1 MTATKD
7 IGLAEV
13 TFCSDKEAETESKQ
27 PRFAVSFTARPSSR
41 STMSYYSLYKIKE
54 LDLGQEKST
63 CSATLIR
70 KKPPQKAKESEERG
84 GTHKRGD

>member
-1 MTATKD
+1 
-7 IGLAEV
+7 
-13 TFCSDKEAETESKQ
+13 
-27 PRFAVSFTARPSSR
+27 
-41 STMSYYSLYKIKE
+41 MSYYSLYKIKE